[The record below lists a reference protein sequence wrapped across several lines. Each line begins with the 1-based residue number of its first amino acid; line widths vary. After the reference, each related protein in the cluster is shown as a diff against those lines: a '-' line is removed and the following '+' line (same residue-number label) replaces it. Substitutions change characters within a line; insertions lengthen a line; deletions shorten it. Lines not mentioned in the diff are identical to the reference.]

1 MNETTLERAIR
12 ENGEKAAEPS
22 PLSQLSKSD
31 RIAEENNHKRRI
43 DKAEERRRL
52 ARWAHDDLLSAVA
65 IADKLVKT
73 GEKFATADRN
83 GSLQAADGV
92 ACSDYYTGINQALEG
107 LVKAMCAVQFISSL
121 RESEFKRVV
130 SMTDQERYEAEFG

>member
-1 MNETTLERAIR
+1 MSETTLERAIR
-12 ENGEKAAEPS
+12 ENGETTEA
-22 PLSQLSKSD
+22 LSQLSKSD
-31 RIAEENNHKRRI
+31 RIAEENSHKRRVE
-43 DKAEERRRL
+43 KAEERRRL

-73 GEKFATADRN
+73 GEKFATADK
-83 GSLQAADGV
+83 GGTLQAADEV
-92 ACSDYYTGINQALEG
+92 ACHDFYKGINQALEG

-130 SMTDQERYEAEFG
+130 SMTDQERYEAEFC